1 MVFDIYNNFIL
12 GNRMLSRQDYENFQI
27 QWIITNTVSCFLAFL
42 IWLIV
47 GLVMDNIKPDLDYWL
62 KNTIFLISFFSPG
75 VVIGLSQWLLLL
87 KKIPTI
93 SWLWIL
99 SNLPGLY
106 LGFISTAVACGFTL
120 LFIINYLQGTH
131 ELTQGFLIGSIG
143 GAIGGAVGGIITG
156 IIQHFLIRKN
166 FSVNYLWIITSTVSW
181 SISWSLGWTLV
192 FINSRI
198 FNAIGS
204 FFGITSSSEASYMFG
219 LPLPF
224 FGIVFGF
231 VNAIITGKVLVRLLR
246 QSKQTHS

>member
-1 MVFDIYNNFIL
+1 
-12 GNRMLSRQDYENFQI
+12 MLSRQDYENFQI

-42 IWLIV
+42 ILLIV
-47 GLVMDNIKPDLDYWL
+47 PFLTNNIKPDLDYWL
-62 KNTIFLISFFSPG
+62 KILYLLLYFLLPSI
-75 VVIGLSQWLLLL
+75 VIGLSQWLLLL

-99 SNLPGLY
+99 SNVPGLY
-106 LGFISTAVACGFTL
+106 LGFISTVVACGFTL

-156 IIQHFLIRKN
+156 IIQHLLIRKN
-166 FSVNYLWIITSTVSW
+166 FSVNCLWIITSTVSW
-181 SISWSLGWTLV
+181 SLSWSLGWTV
-192 FINSRI
+192 GSIGSPI

-204 FFGITSSSEASYMFG
+204 FFGIKSSYEASYMFG
-219 LPLPF
+219 FPLPVV
-224 FGIVFGF
+224 GMIFGF

-246 QSKQTHS
+246 QSK

>member
-1 MVFDIYNNFIL
+1 MF
-12 GNRMLSRQDYENFQI
+12 NRQNHEKFQI

-62 KNTIFLISFFSPG
+62 NNTIYLISFFSPG

-99 SNLPGLY
+99 SNVPGLY
-106 LGFISTAVACGFTL
+106 LGFISTFLACAYTI
-120 LFIINYLQGTH
+120 LFIINFLQGTH
-131 ELTQGFLIGSIG
+131 ELTQRFLVGSIG

-156 IIQHFLIRKN
+156 IIQHLLIRKN

-181 SISWSLGWTLV
+181 SISWSLGWTV
-192 FINSRI
+192 GSIGSPI

-219 LPLPF
+219 LPLPV
-224 FGIVFGF
+224 FGIIFGF
-231 VNAIITGKVLVRLLR
+231 VNAIITGKLLVRLLR
-246 QSKQTHS
+246 QSRQPQQTH